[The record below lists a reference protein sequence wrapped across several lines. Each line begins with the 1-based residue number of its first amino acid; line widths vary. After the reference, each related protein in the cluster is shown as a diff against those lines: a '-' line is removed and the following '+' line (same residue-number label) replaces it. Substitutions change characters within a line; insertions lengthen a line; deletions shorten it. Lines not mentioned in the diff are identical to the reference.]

1 MKYLYGDYSDKYC
14 TTYCMLDLDTFV
26 VEKTTDSRDVAK
38 IADEFCNIKSITP
51 VDKYRVDIR
60 LDLDGKYEQ
69 KCIERGIEVMK
80 SLEDY
85 IAFIKFGKELLV
97 WCDNTYY
104 ITRYYNEKYIPVFV
118 SYERICSGLGLDLEF
133 ANIRGRKNT
142 RYVHCFQY
150 IGEQITKNAF
160 KRRILL
166 GENLDLNNPY
176 TSRHYADRSTID
188 ANFLKSLDKYRIN

>member
-1 MKYLYGDYSDKYC
+1 MKYLYGDYSNKYH

-26 VEKTTDSRDVAK
+26 VEETTDSRDVAK

-51 VDKYRVDIR
+51 LDKYHVDIR

-85 IAFIKFGKELLV
+85 IVFTKFGKELLV

-118 SYERICSGLGLDLEF
+118 SYRRIGYGLALKF
-133 ANIRGRKNT
+133 VNIRGRNNT

-150 IGEQITKNAF
+150 IGEQITKTAF

-176 TSRHYADRSTID
+176 TSRHYVDRHTIID
-188 ANFLKSLDKYRIN
+188 ANFLESLDKYKIN